1 MKIHITLIGKA
12 LLPAYYP
19 ITAYDQE
26 VIHVIGTA
34 ENAKLYPQFEK
45 VLKAEGRKCFF
56 HSVEAFDILPTV
68 SVCENI
74 HRSAHPEDV
83 FLYNI
88 TGGTKVMA
96 VAAQSVAAKYH
107 TKVIYTPG
115 SMQLDMTSFE
125 KTPLDCKVSN
135 DKIFA
140 LQGQE
145 LKSYEILSVANVS
158 KVDCAK
164 QIESFIEQYR
174 KEYRALSRYNRSCVQ
189 QKKYIPDSFSVNNLS
204 YSKVGDRIILESS
217 VGIVLDISHPEAKT
231 MLLEGRWW
239 ETLVA
244 NEILRWS
251 NGKYEIWQNVI
262 FKSKTVSSSTA
273 MMDNEVVKNEIDIL
287 VNIGNVLLFVE
298 CKSGMVTQDTIY
310 KAQTVRDVYGGD
322 KSKAV
327 LASYCPIKDEL
338 KEKASESEVLVFA
351 PSKTWNQKLLLG
363 NVASRF
369 TDFVQSL
376 NL

>member
-19 ITAYDQE
+19 IKVYDQE

-34 ENAKLYPQFEK
+34 ENEKLYPQFEK

-56 HSVEAFDILPTV
+56 HSVEAFDMLPTV
-68 SVCENI
+68 NVCENI
-74 HRSAHPEDV
+74 HRLANWDDE

-107 TKVIYTPG
+107 TKVIYTTG
-115 SMQLDMTSFE
+115 SMQLDMNSFE
-125 KTPLDCKVSN
+125 KTSLNCMVSN

-145 LKSYEILSVANVS
+145 LKSYEILSIANAR

-164 QIESFIEQYR
+164 RIKLFIEQYR
-174 KEYRALSRYNRSCVQ
+174 KDYTALSRFYMQ
-189 QKKYIPDSFSVNNLS
+189 QKKNISDSFVVANLS
-204 YSKVGDRIILESS
+204 YSKVGDRIILESR
-217 VGIVLDISHPEAKT
+217 VGIILDISHPEAKV

-244 NEILRWS
+244 NELFRWS

-262 FKSKTVSSSTA
+262 FKSKAVNGNTA
-273 MMDNEVVKNEIDIL
+273 MLDNEVVKNEIDIL

-298 CKSGMVTQDTIY
+298 CKSGVVTQDTIY

-327 LASYCPIKDEL
+327 IASYYPIKDEL
-338 KEKASESEVLVFA
+338 KEKASESEVLAFA

-369 TDFVQSL
+369 TEFVQTL